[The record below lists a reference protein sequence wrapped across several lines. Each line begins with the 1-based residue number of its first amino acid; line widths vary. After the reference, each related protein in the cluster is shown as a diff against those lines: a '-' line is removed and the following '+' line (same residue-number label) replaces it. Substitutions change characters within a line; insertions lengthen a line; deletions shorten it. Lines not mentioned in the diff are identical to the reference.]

1 MRLLL
6 TIFAVAGIAGSILF
20 ASFGSLSPAQAQEGE
35 IRVLAHSVENLYPD
49 RVKFFVEATG
59 PDEITEIRVY
69 MKTIGQTTR
78 SAYREVEFEPG
89 TTVSGAAELLSGG
102 NNYFPPGT
110 RMAYSFE
117 IRDSAD
123 RVLRTDD
130 VIFVYLDTRFEW
142 LTVSDGVITVY
153 YNNPLVEQRAE
164 VVLEAA
170 RTTLESM
177 GPVLGIQ
184 PEHPLHI
191 VTYHNYRDMIGALP
205 FRSRTTQEQLI
216 TKGMAF
222 DEERVLLVHSGD
234 QGVIGTTAHEFT
246 HLLVGDALGRA
257 YSQVPSWLNEGL
269 AEYSDFT
276 HDRNLNQ
283 ALASGRIR
291 PLWHLQSNSGTPEGI
306 LIVYVQGEAVVT
318 YMISTY
324 GEAKMAELMQALT
337 RTLDIDDALE
347 QVYGFDQYGLDSAW
361 RQSLG
366 LEPLPPPQEATPRPR
381 LAPTPTSIPNSSP
394 PDSSPPDS
402 SPPDSSPGTT
412 PSSEPIPAPGSM
424 PSTESTPVRAQESG
438 PTQPST
444 PASLTEPG
452 QAAAAGPAAAAAPNS
467 EPASSGAVSSSSQ
480 PEPGSGTA
488 SGGCGAP
495 LSSNRAG
502 GELAFLVLMVSPLA
516 MLSAIRARRR
526 KT

>member
-1 MRLLL
+1 MRSFL
-6 TIFAVAGIAGSILF
+6 TILALAGIAGLILLV
-20 ASFGSLSPAQAQEGE
+20 SFGSSSPAEAQEGE
-35 IRVLAHSVENLYPD
+35 IQVLAHSVENLYPD

-89 TTVSGAAELLSGG
+89 TSVSGEAELLSGG

-142 LTVSDGVITVY
+142 FTVSDGVITVY
-153 YNNPLVEQRAE
+153 YNNPLVERRAE

-170 RTTLESM
+170 RATLERM

-191 VTYHNYRDMIGALP
+191 VTYHNYRDMIAALP
-205 FRSRTTQEQLI
+205 FRSRTTQQQLI
-216 TKGMAF
+216 TQGMAF

-269 AEYSDFT
+269 AEYSNFT
-276 HDRNLNQ
+276 HDRDFNQ

-318 YMISTY
+318 YLISTY

-337 RTLDIDDALE
+337 KTLDIDDALE

-366 LEPLPPPQEATPRPR
+366 LEPLPPPQKATPRPR
-381 LAPTPTSIPNSSP
+381 LAPTPTSIPASP
-394 PDSSPPDS
+394 QE
-402 SPPDSSPGTT
+402 TR

-424 PSTESTPVRAQESG
+424 PSTESTPTGGQESG

-444 PASLTEPG
+444 PALLSEPG
-452 QAAAAGPAAAAAPNS
+452 QAAAALNS

-480 PEPGSGTA
+480 TEPGPGTA
-488 SGGCGAP
+488 TGGCSAP
-495 LSSNRAG
+495 LTSNRAG
-502 GELAFLVLMVSPLA
+502 SELAFLVFLFSPLA
-516 MLSAIRARRR
+516 MLSALRAKGR
-526 KT
+526 KRKWAGRQPSDLTIPNSVLAHH

>member
-1 MRLLL
+1 MRSLL
-6 TIFAVAGIAGSILF
+6 TIFALAGIAGLILLV
-20 ASFGSLSPAQAQEGE
+20 SFGSSSPAEAQEGE

-89 TTVSGAAELLSGG
+89 TSVSGEAELLSGG

-142 LTVSDGVITVY
+142 FTVSDGVITVY
-153 YNNPLVEQRAE
+153 YNNPLVERRAE

-170 RTTLESM
+170 RATLELM

-191 VTYHNYRDMIGALP
+191 VTYHNYRDMIAAVP

-216 TKGMAF
+216 TKGVAF
-222 DEERVLLVHSGD
+222 DEERVLLVYSGD
-234 QGVIGTTAHEFT
+234 QEVIGTTAHEFT

-276 HDRNLNQ
+276 HDRDFDQ
-283 ALASGRIR
+283 ARAAGRIR
-291 PLWHLQSNSGTPEGI
+291 PLWHLQSKSGTPEGI
-306 LIVYVQGEAVVT
+306 LIVYVQGEAVVK

-337 RTLDIDDALE
+337 KTLDIDDALE

-366 LEPLPPPQEATPRPR
+366 LETLPPPQEATPRPR
-381 LAPTPTSIPNSSP
+381 LAPTSTLI
-394 PDSSPPDS
+394 
-402 SPPDSSPGTT
+402 PDSSPGTM
-412 PSSEPIPAPGSM
+412 PGSEPVPTPGSM
-424 PSTESTPVRAQESG
+424 PSTEAAPVRAQESG
-438 PTQPST
+438 PTELST
-444 PASLTEPG
+444 PALLTEPG
-452 QAAAAGPAAAAAPNS
+452 QAAAAGPDAAAAPNS
-467 EPASSGAVSSSSQ
+467 ESASSRAVSSSSQ
-480 PEPGSGTA
+480 AEPGPGTA
-488 SGGCGAP
+488 SGGCSAP

-502 GELAFLVLMVSPLA
+502 SELAFLVLLFSPLA
-516 MLSAIRARRR
+516 MLSALRAKGR

>member
-20 ASFGSLSPAQAQEGE
+20 VSFGSLSPAQAQEGE
-35 IRVLAHSVENLYPD
+35 IQVLAHSVENLYPD

-89 TTVSGAAELLSGG
+89 TTVSGEAELLSGG

-153 YNNPLVEQRAE
+153 YNNPLVERRAE

-170 RTTLESM
+170 RTALELM

-191 VTYHNYRDMIGALP
+191 VTYHNYRDMIDALP

-216 TKGMAF
+216 TQGMAF

-269 AEYSDFT
+269 AEYSNFT

-318 YMISTY
+318 YLISTY

-337 RTLDIDDALE
+337 KTLDIDDALE

-381 LAPTPTSIPNSSP
+381 LAPTPTSIPASP
-394 PDSSPPDS
+394 QE
-402 SPPDSSPGTT
+402 TR

-424 PSTESTPVRAQESG
+424 PSTESTPTGGQESG
-438 PTQPST
+438 PTEGST

-467 EPASSGAVSSSSQ
+467 ESASSGAVSSSSQ
-480 PEPGSGTA
+480 TEPGSGTA
-488 SGGCGAP
+488 TGGCGAP

-516 MLSAIRARRR
+516 MLSAMRARRR